1 MKKKEFNI
9 KLSGL
14 TLEELREML
23 NNTQT
28 DLNKMRMSHRTA
40 EIENPVEIRTVR
52 RNVARILT
60 EIKKENY
67 KTLLINE
74 NMRNLRKE
82 RVGIVTS
89 SKMDKSI
96 TVEVEEE

>member
-23 NNTQT
+23 NNTQA

-60 EIKKENY
+60 EIKKRELQDTTN
-67 KTLLINE
+67 
-74 NMRNLRKE
+74 
-82 RVGIVTS
+82 
-89 SKMDKSI
+89 
-96 TVEVEEE
+96 

>member
-14 TLEELREML
+14 SLEELREML

-60 EIKKENY
+60 EIKK
-67 KTLLINE
+67 
-74 NMRNLRKE
+74 RKLQD
-82 RVGIVTS
+82 T
-89 SKMDKSI
+89 
-96 TVEVEEE
+96 TN

>member
-9 KLSGL
+9 KLNGL
-14 TLEELREML
+14 SLEELREML
-23 NNTQT
+23 NNTQV

-60 EIKKENY
+60 EIKKRELQDTTN
-67 KTLLINE
+67 
-74 NMRNLRKE
+74 
-82 RVGIVTS
+82 
-89 SKMDKSI
+89 
-96 TVEVEEE
+96 

>member
-14 TLEELREML
+14 TLEELRELL

-60 EIKKENY
+60 EIKKRELQDTTN
-67 KTLLINE
+67 
-74 NMRNLRKE
+74 
-82 RVGIVTS
+82 
-89 SKMDKSI
+89 
-96 TVEVEEE
+96 

>member
-9 KLSGL
+9 KLNGL

-23 NNTQT
+23 NSTQV

-40 EIENPVEIRTVR
+40 EIENPVEIRTIR

-60 EIKKENY
+60 EIKKRELQDN
-67 KTLLINE
+67 TN
-74 NMRNLRKE
+74 
-82 RVGIVTS
+82 
-89 SKMDKSI
+89 
-96 TVEVEEE
+96 

>member
-9 KLSGL
+9 KLNGL

-23 NNTQT
+23 NNTQV

-60 EIKKENY
+60 EIKKRELQDN
-67 KTLLINE
+67 TTN
-74 NMRNLRKE
+74 
-82 RVGIVTS
+82 
-89 SKMDKSI
+89 
-96 TVEVEEE
+96 

>member
-9 KLSGL
+9 KLNGL
-14 TLEELREML
+14 SLEELREML
-23 NNTQT
+23 NNTQV

-60 EIKKENY
+60 EIKKRELQDN
-67 KTLLINE
+67 TN
-74 NMRNLRKE
+74 
-82 RVGIVTS
+82 
-89 SKMDKSI
+89 
-96 TVEVEEE
+96 

>member
-40 EIENPVEIRTVR
+40 EIENPVDIRTVR

-60 EIKKENY
+60 EIKKRELQDTTN
-67 KTLLINE
+67 
-74 NMRNLRKE
+74 
-82 RVGIVTS
+82 
-89 SKMDKSI
+89 
-96 TVEVEEE
+96 

>member
-9 KLSGL
+9 KLNGL

-23 NNTQT
+23 NNTQV

-60 EIKKENY
+60 EIKKRELQGN
-67 KTLLINE
+67 TN
-74 NMRNLRKE
+74 
-82 RVGIVTS
+82 
-89 SKMDKSI
+89 
-96 TVEVEEE
+96 

>member
-9 KLSGL
+9 KLNGL

-23 NNTQT
+23 NNTQV

-60 EIKKENY
+60 EIKKRELQDNTNY
-67 KTLLINE
+67 
-74 NMRNLRKE
+74 
-82 RVGIVTS
+82 
-89 SKMDKSI
+89 
-96 TVEVEEE
+96 

>member
-1 MKKKEFNI
+1 VKKKEFNI

-28 DLNKMRMSHRTA
+28 DLNKMRISHRTA

-60 EIKKENY
+60 EIKKRELQDTTN
-67 KTLLINE
+67 
-74 NMRNLRKE
+74 
-82 RVGIVTS
+82 
-89 SKMDKSI
+89 
-96 TVEVEEE
+96 

>member
-9 KLSGL
+9 KLNGL

-23 NNTQT
+23 NNTQV

-60 EIKKENY
+60 EIKKRESQDN
-67 KTLLINE
+67 IN
-74 NMRNLRKE
+74 
-82 RVGIVTS
+82 
-89 SKMDKSI
+89 
-96 TVEVEEE
+96 

>member
-1 MKKKEFNI
+1 MLDRYI
-9 KLSGL
+9 ASVQ
-14 TLEELREML
+14 ELREML

-60 EIKKENY
+60 EIKKRELQDTTN
-67 KTLLINE
+67 
-74 NMRNLRKE
+74 
-82 RVGIVTS
+82 
-89 SKMDKSI
+89 
-96 TVEVEEE
+96 

>member
-9 KLSGL
+9 KLNGL
-14 TLEELREML
+14 TLEELRERL
-23 NNTQT
+23 NNTQV

-60 EIKKENY
+60 EIKKRELQDN
-67 KTLLINE
+67 TN
-74 NMRNLRKE
+74 
-82 RVGIVTS
+82 
-89 SKMDKSI
+89 
-96 TVEVEEE
+96 

>member
-9 KLSGL
+9 KLNGL

-23 NNTQT
+23 NNTQV
-28 DLNKMRMSHRTA
+28 DLNKKRMSHRTA

-60 EIKKENY
+60 EIKKRELQDN
-67 KTLLINE
+67 TN
-74 NMRNLRKE
+74 
-82 RVGIVTS
+82 
-89 SKMDKSI
+89 
-96 TVEVEEE
+96 

>member
-23 NNTQT
+23 NNTQV

-60 EIKKENY
+60 EIKKRELQDN
-67 KTLLINE
+67 TN
-74 NMRNLRKE
+74 
-82 RVGIVTS
+82 
-89 SKMDKSI
+89 
-96 TVEVEEE
+96 

>member
-9 KLSGL
+9 NLNGL

-23 NNTQT
+23 NNTQV

-60 EIKKENY
+60 EIKKRELQDN
-67 KTLLINE
+67 TN
-74 NMRNLRKE
+74 
-82 RVGIVTS
+82 
-89 SKMDKSI
+89 
-96 TVEVEEE
+96 

>member
-9 KLSGL
+9 KLNGL

-23 NNTQT
+23 NNTQV

-60 EIKKENY
+60 EIKKRE
-67 KTLLINE
+67 
-74 NMRNLRKE
+74 
-82 RVGIVTS
+82 
-89 SKMDKSI
+89 
-96 TVEVEEE
+96 